1 MLYRLIA
8 YQSIMK
14 LFVALSLI
22 LPVTFLGSSC
32 SMIGLQESSPIS
44 NDSQCDQQGSA
55 PERRDYQP
63 ISLDQIATN
72 ESPQQKTLIG
82 DDPKT
87 MVLER
92 FGLSSIQ
99 ASQNQQ
105 ITVICP
111 ESNQVIVLLTQT
123 GLLDDSV
130 AGIRYYIEF
139 VPVDNKW
146 QIRWAGKQQ
155 KCYRGHTDWSPE
167 RCI

>member
-1 MLYRLIA
+1 
-8 YQSIMK
+8 MK
-14 LFVALSLI
+14 PFVTLSLM
-22 LPVTFLGSSC
+22 LSVSFLCSSC
-32 SMIGLQESSPIS
+32 LVIRFQESPTIA
-44 NDSQCDQQGSA
+44 DDLQCDQQESA
-55 PERRDYQP
+55 PDRRDYQP

-72 ESPQQKTLIG
+72 DPSQNQTLIG

-87 MVLER
+87 MVVEQ
-92 FGLSSIQ
+92 FGLSNIQ

-105 ITVICP
+105 ITVICS

-139 VPVDNKW
+139 VPVENQW

-155 KCYRGHTDWSPE
+155 KCYRGHTDWSPK
-167 RCI
+167 RCM